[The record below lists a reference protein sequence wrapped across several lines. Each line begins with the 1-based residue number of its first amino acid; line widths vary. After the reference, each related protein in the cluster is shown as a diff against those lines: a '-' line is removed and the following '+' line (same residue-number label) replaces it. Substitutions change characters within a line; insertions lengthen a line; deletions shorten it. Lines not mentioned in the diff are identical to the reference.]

1 MWDTAGSETF
11 KSVTSHYYRGALG
24 VILVFD
30 ITCLESFCNL
40 EYWLEQVRDVCSEDC
55 RIALMANKVDI
66 MFGEPEKREV
76 LREQAVLFAR
86 DHCLLYVDECSA
98 KHGINV
104 DETFMA
110 VAEGIRETQ
119 MQLVEE
125 GRVPLASLTLKEA
138 DTALHF

>member
-1 MWDTAGSETF
+1 MQLEDGTTVNLQVWDTAGSETF

-30 ITCLESFCNL
+30 ITCLDSFCNL
-40 EYWLEQVRDVCSEDC
+40 EYWLKQVRDVCPADC

-76 LREQAVLFAR
+76 LREQAVLFSR
-86 DHCLLYVDECSA
+86 DHQLLYVDECFA
-98 KHGINV
+98 KHGINI
-104 DETFMA
+104 DETFILLAEA
-110 VAEGIRETQ
+110 VRATQ

-125 GRVPLASLTLKEA
+125 EIEW
-138 DTALHF
+138 